1 MTTKSYSRR
10 DFLKKNSLAGFGA
23 MFASTAVFP
32 SMASEDIKWPK
43 GKKMALSLT
52 FDDSR
57 LSQIDKGIP
66 LLDQYDV
73 KATFYVSPNSML
85 KRVEGWKKAVKNGH
99 DIGNHTLNHPC
110 TGNYSYSKTRNNALE
125 NMTIEMMKKE
135 IDSAN
140 TLIKET
146 LGIVPVSF
154 AYPCGNTFVGRGI
167 DTKSYVPLIAAQFE
181 TGRLWLSE
189 APNDP
194 LYCDLAQLTG
204 MKLDGKSFDEILKNI
219 KPARDNGRWLVL
231 VGHEMNDTEGNLTSF
246 LSTIEAICRYAT
258 DPANGIWIDHIHNI
272 ASFIKEQRIK

>member
-1 MTTKSYSRR
+1 M
-10 DFLKKNSLAGFGA
+10 
-23 MFASTAVFP
+23 
-32 SMASEDIKWPK
+32 ED
-43 GKKMALSLT
+43 
-52 FDDSR
+52 
-57 LSQIDKGIP
+57 
-66 LLDQYDV
+66 
-73 KATFYVSPNSML
+73 
-85 KRVEGWKKAVKNGH
+85 AVKNGH
-99 DIGNHTLNHPC
+99 NIGNHMLNHPC

-146 LGIVPVSF
+146 LGIEPVSF

-231 VGHEMNDTEGNLTSF
+231 VGHEMNDTEGNLSSF
-246 LSTIEAICRYAT
+246 LSTIEAICQYAT
-258 DPANGIWIDHIHNI
+258 DPANGIWMDHVHNI
-272 ASFIKEQRIK
+272 ASYIKEQRCYMDFADQHFGKTK